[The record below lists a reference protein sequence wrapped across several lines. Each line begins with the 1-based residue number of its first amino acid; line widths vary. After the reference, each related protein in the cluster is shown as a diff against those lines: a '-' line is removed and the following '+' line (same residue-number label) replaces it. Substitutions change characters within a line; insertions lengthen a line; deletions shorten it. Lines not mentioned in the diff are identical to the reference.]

1 MDKKLYIE
9 ATSVS
14 PEIDFDIEALR
25 FSIRGRSMPENT
37 EKFYNPVTNWL
48 NDNLRF
54 QFVRA
59 NIDIALDYYNT
70 GSFIRLMGLF
80 NLLHE
85 LNDTGN
91 EFRVRWIC
99 EAEDEDNVADGL
111 SFKEVVKIPF
121 EIIEL

>member
-91 EFRVRWIC
+91 EFCVRWIC